1 MYYSYYGRVS
11 AALLRKV
18 PDGSYRASTL
28 FFSRRAALA
37 ADARSHMTRFGNGNV
52 EPSLL
57 GCAALRGQLGGIAVV
72 VDDDFRHGELV
83 ALAACAKKTVSQ
95 KNRIFLNPPA
105 PVDPKIICRKGDN
118 NQSVI
123 GVSNNHLHIELSE
136 ESFRPCLQQV
146 LKFFGSRFGTPERA

>member
-52 EPSLL
+52 ELSLL
-57 GCAALRGQLGGIAVV
+57 GCAALRGQLGSIAVV

-105 PVDPKIICRKGDN
+105 PVDPKII
-118 NQSVI
+118 
-123 GVSNNHLHIELSE
+123 LSK
-136 ESFRPCLQQV
+136 R
-146 LKFFGSRFGTPERA
+146 R